1 MDLLKRLSETP
12 GVSGR
17 EEFIRKII
25 ANEMKPFVDEVTV
38 DTLGNLIGVRK
49 GNGKRRVMMAAHMDE
64 IGFMVTSVDENGFL
78 RFAPVGGFDPRALF
92 AQRVLVHGKEPLKGV
107 LALATKPTHL
117 LDPEEAKKPPKISDY
132 YIDLGLPGDKVKELV
147 NIGDPIT
154 MLREAMEFGDCITGK
169 AMDDRVGVY
178 VMLKALEQAKNTQ
191 VDIYAVAT
199 VQEEVGVRGAQVSS
213 FEIDP
218 EIGIAL
224 DVTIASDTP
233 GNPENEKVTMLG
245 KGVALKVM
253 DSYSI
258 SNPKLVQRMR
268 ELADE
273 KGIPYQLEILPRGG
287 TDAAAIQR
295 SRRGT
300 AVITISIP
308 TRQVHTTVETCRKS
322 DIQGAVD
329 LLAAFLEI
337 AHEGDYAPTLEM

>member
-1 MDLLKRLSETP
+1 
-12 GVSGR
+12 
-17 EEFIRKII
+17 
-25 ANEMKPFVDEVTV
+25 
-38 DTLGNLIGVRK
+38 
-49 GNGKRRVMMAAHMDE
+49 
-64 IGFMVTSVDENGFL
+64 
-78 RFAPVGGFDPRALF
+78 
-92 AQRVLVHGKEPLKGV
+92 

-117 LDPEEAKKPPKISDY
+117 LDPEEAKKPPKLSDY
-132 YIDLGLPGDKVKELV
+132 YIDLGLPGDKVKGIV
-147 NIGDPIT
+147 TIGDPVT

-169 AMDDRVGVY
+169 ALDDRVGVY
-178 VMLKALEQAKNTQ
+178 VMLKALEKAKNTQ

-258 SNPKLVQRMR
+258 SNHKLVQRMR
-268 ELADE
+268 KLADE

-295 SRRGT
+295 SRTGT
-300 AVITISIP
+300 AVITISVP

-322 DIQGAVD
+322 DIEGAVD

-337 AHEGDYAPTLEM
+337 AHEGDFKPSLEI